1 MVSARP
7 PETRTN
13 YAVVVVVVV
22 VDLQSSSVMR
32 EQPQP

>member
-13 YAVVVVVVV
+13 YAVVVVV
-22 VDLQSSSVMR
+22 DLQSSSVMR